1 MTTTAKDL
9 TQVATSVRN
18 ARTVLTLTDGGR
30 EPAYDESLDVAISL
44 ARALGAHL
52 LLIDR
57 SAETWADTPHA
68 IGPMSADEARRR
80 RGPHVREALDRAEA
94 AGVDV
99 TVWAWT
105 LPLPESYDDAVE
117 RNDVDVAVLPDRFQ
131 RPTLVE
137 RLMGTRVAR
146 VAKDIVPRVP
156 IVEVGPRGS
165 LIVL

>member
-1 MTTTAKDL
+1 M
-9 TQVATSVRN
+9 
-18 ARTVLTLTDGGR
+18 
-30 EPAYDESLDVAISL
+30 
-44 ARALGAHL
+44 
-52 LLIDR
+52 
-57 SAETWADTPHA
+57 SAE
-68 IGPMSADEARRR
+68 EARLR
-80 RGPHVREALDRAEA
+80 RGPHVREAVDRAEA

-117 RNDVDVAVLPDRFQ
+117 RNEVDVSVLPERFKH
-131 RPTLVE
+131 PTLVE
-137 RLMGTRVAR
+137 RIMGTRVAK

>member
-1 MTTTAKDL
+1 MTETAKDL

-44 ARALGAHL
+44 ARALGARL

-68 IGPMSADEARRR
+68 VGPMSAEEARRL
-80 RGPHVREALDRAEA
+80 RGPHIREALDLAEA
-94 AGVDV
+94 AGLDV

-117 RNDVDVAVLPDRFQ
+117 RNHVDVSVLPERFQ
-131 RPTLVE
+131 RPTLLE

-146 VAKDIVPRVP
+146 VAKEIVPRVP